1 MLLPALA
8 SSEQAS
14 ASPSREHGISEELE
28 QALRIRGAALVASA
42 GYLCKVPQATICTA
56 QVLLQRFY
64 FVSSLYNFSVADIAM
79 GALYLSSKLE
89 ESPVSLR
96 DVLNVFHRLITADAT
111 ADTEYTPMSLY
122 GPTYYEWKDNLVVAE
137 MQILKRLGFD
147 VYVQQ
152 PYALLINYI
161 KMLDVSSNHAVKQR
175 AWSYVNDTLLTPCH
189 VLFNSATIAC
199 ACLDLACRDVGVAL
213 PATSD
218 SSTHWYQLLDCT
230 LEEMQCVQ
238 LWLLRTYT
246 AISTPLYHDT
256 RTLTSKYKL
265 RDYVH

>member
-1 MLLPALA
+1 
-8 SSEQAS
+8 
-14 ASPSREHGISEELE
+14 
-28 QALRIRGAALVASA
+28 
-42 GYLCKVPQATICTA
+42 
-56 QVLLQRFY
+56 
-64 FVSSLYNFSVADIAM
+64 M

-96 DVLNVFHRLITADAT
+96 DVLNVFHRLISADAT

-147 VYVQQ
+147 VYVGALGAAKSFISPATQVQQ

-161 KMLDVSSNHAVKQR
+161 KMLDVFSNHAVKQR

-256 RTLTSKYKL
+256 RTLTNKYKL